1 VQTKSKSNQK
11 TTVNE
16 FKGTRAKRGLFK
28 DIVLNKI
35 WNADLNGAVNHIIID
50 FDSFFNWLKESLYK

>member
-11 TTVNE
+11 PTANK
-16 FKGTRAKRGLFK
+16 FKDTRAKKGLFK

-35 WNADLNGAVNHIIID
+35 WNADLNGAV
-50 FDSFFNWLKESLYK
+50 